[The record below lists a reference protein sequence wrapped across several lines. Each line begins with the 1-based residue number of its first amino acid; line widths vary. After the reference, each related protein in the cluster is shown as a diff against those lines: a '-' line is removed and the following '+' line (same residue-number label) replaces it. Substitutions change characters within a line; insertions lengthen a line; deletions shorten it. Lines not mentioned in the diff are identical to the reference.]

1 MMFTE
6 QNNGTHTVNLPI
18 EEVNQQNN
26 FYLALLRRLNIVS
39 VVKCIMLSI
48 IFIIILTVIIITTL
62 NEYHKILIY

>member
-1 MMFTE
+1 MFTE